1 MSDDK
6 SKRGRKT
13 AAALNLNQD
22 CEIRYWSEKFGVTEE
37 RLREHCRE
45 WLRKFK
51 LRLSVGLSASG
62 RIRRIRPRISRR
74 GTGSK

>member
-37 RLREHCRE
+37 RLREHCRI
-45 WLRKFK
+45 
-51 LRLSVGLSASG
+51 SVGLSASG